1 MHKLLTYKP
10 SHVEILLWHVFI
22 SKSLKRNLGA
32 VVIVVVY

>member
-10 SHVEILLWHVFI
+10 SHVEILLWHVFM
-22 SKSLKRNLGA
+22 SLKRNLGA

>member
-1 MHKLLTYKP
+1 MHKLLNYER

-22 SKSLKRNLGA
+22 SKSLNRNLGA